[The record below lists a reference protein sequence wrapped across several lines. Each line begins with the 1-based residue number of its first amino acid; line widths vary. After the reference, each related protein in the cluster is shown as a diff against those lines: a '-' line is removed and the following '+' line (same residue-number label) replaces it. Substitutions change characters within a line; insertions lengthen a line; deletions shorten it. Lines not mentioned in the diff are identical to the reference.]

1 MKTDAFRVRVKD
13 NWSLSEKLQLAA
25 FEAGYLWA
33 GTSANISGRGA
44 SWLIFETRGD
54 GDKCIFYASLP
65 KHNSEHGPEVS
76 SAEAFRRF
84 KRLDFSGID
93 CTIPEGD

>member
-1 MKTDAFRVRVKD
+1 MKKDAFQVRVEGD
-13 NWSLSEKLQLAA
+13 WPLSERLQRAA

-33 GTSANISGRGA
+33 GVHSRTGNHGA
-44 SWLIFETRGD
+44 AWLVFESDRKHIYYSPIAAHQPPYG
-54 GDKCIFYASLP
+54 P
-65 KHNSEHGPEVS
+65 KIS

-84 KRLDFSGID
+84 KGIDFRGID

>member
-1 MKTDAFRVRVKD
+1 MKPDAFQVCVAD
-13 NWSLSEKLQLAA
+13 NWPLSEKLQQAA

-33 GTSANISGRGA
+33 GVRAEISGHGA
-44 SWLIFETRGD
+44 AWLVFEPPR
-54 GDKCIFYASLP
+54 KEIYYSSQP
-65 KHNSEHGPEVS
+65 EHQTKYGREIP

-84 KRLDFSGID
+84 KGIDFRGID